1 MASILEL
8 DSQRRD
14 AILNAALKEFSLQG
28 YDNASTNVIAKEAGI
43 SKALMFHYVGSKQEL
58 FLVVY
63 DFFSDLMKKEYFDLM
78 NYDEKDI
85 FDRLRHS
92 YALQIVLLEK
102 YPWITEI
109 GNLSRITNSEEIN
122 RELKKRVEHTCCYP
136 KLFDGVDTTKFRKG
150 LDIEICKQFILW
162 VNIGFTNQLLD
173 EIRTDE
179 TKTIDADILLQKLD
193 GYLDELKKVFYD
205 FNNE

>member
-109 GNLSRITNSEEIN
+109 GNLSHITNSEEIN

>member
-43 SKALMFHYVGSKQEL
+43 SKALMFHYVGSMQEL

>member
-150 LDIEICKQFILW
+150 LDIEVCKQFILW

>member
-92 YALQIVLLEK
+92 YALQIVLLKK